1 MLSPRGCVSPYLGR
15 GPVRDMS
22 LPNEWGQAPFVP
34 QGHCFEGGSGP
45 PGQGC
50 PSSDGRQGGHRLRT
64 LPLLKVGGGGG
75 QPAWPCH
82 CWSERERAARDRELS
97 QSSNGRQEGQRQ
109 DGEGAGSLLGGRAAV
124 SQTGLGQD
132 HKGCPRASQQGSVA
146 PGTSVPPA
154 PLRLV
159 PEALWGVE
167 ALPCHRSG
175 HTVEEE
181 GTGEE
186 HGVITFQRNEVRA
199 PLFPI

>member
-97 QSSNGRQEGQRQ
+97 ISK
-109 DGEGAGSLLGGRAAV
+109 
-124 SQTGLGQD
+124 GLKSKPNK
-132 HKGCPRASQQGSVA
+132 KG
-146 PGTSVPPA
+146 TK
-154 PLRLV
+154 
-159 PEALWGVE
+159 
-167 ALPCHRSG
+167 
-175 HTVEEE
+175 E
-181 GTGEE
+181 GTKEYAIPFKVLSSF
-186 HGVITFQRNEVRA
+186 HYAMDCISFITYTCLHQHV
-199 PLFPI
+199 

>member
-45 PGQGC
+45 LGQGC

-97 QSSNGRQEGQRQ
+97 EFKRETRRTETGWGGGGKPPGGQSRRQPDRTGPRPQRLPPSQ
-109 DGEGAGSLLGGRAAV
+109 PAGLSGPRDLSSPRPSQACARGPLGG
-124 SQTGLGQD
+124 G
-132 HKGCPRASQQGSVA
+132 GS
-146 PGTSVPPA
+146 
-154 PLRLV
+154 
-159 PEALWGVE
+159 
-167 ALPCHRSG
+167 ALPREWTHGGGGGNWRG
-175 HTVEEE
+175 TRGDYLPEE
-181 GTGEE
+181 
-186 HGVITFQRNEVRA
+186 
-199 PLFPI
+199 